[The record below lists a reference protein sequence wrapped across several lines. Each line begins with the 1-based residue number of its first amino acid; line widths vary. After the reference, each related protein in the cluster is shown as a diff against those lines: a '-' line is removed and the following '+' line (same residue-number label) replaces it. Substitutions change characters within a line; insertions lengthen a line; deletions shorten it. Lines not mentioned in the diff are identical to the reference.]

1 MADIVSPRQRSKNM
15 AAIHSAN
22 TRPELYFRKLLFARG
37 LRYRIHTRTVSGCPD
52 IYLRKYNTAIFVNGC
67 FWHRHSGCKFSY
79 TPKSRVDFWEKKFSD
94 NMKRDSHV
102 KKDLAAAGIRQIII
116 WECTVK
122 KMQKDECFRDTIL
135 ETVIQFLTS
144 DSQFLEL

>member
-15 AAIHSAN
+15 AAIHSVN
-22 TRPELYFRKLLFARG
+22 TKPELYFRKLLFSRG
-37 LRYRIHTRTVSGCPD
+37 LRYRIHERTIFGCPD

-67 FWHRHSGCKFSY
+67 FWHRHTGCKYSY
-79 TPKSRVDFWEKKFSD
+79 TPKSRVDFWGEKFSD
-94 NMKRDSHV
+94 NIKRDYLV
-102 KKDLAAAGIRQIII
+102 KNNLVSSGVRQIII

-122 KMQKDECFRDTIL
+122 KMQRDECFRDTIL
-135 ETVIQFLTS
+135 NTVIQFLSS